1 MALDHKSRKD
11 IRLHSPLHSPEIR
24 ISAVPGLP
32 EITPGA
38 DLVGLVARAIRAKGL
53 RVGASDVFVV
63 AQKIVSKAEGRIVDL
78 SSVVPS
84 ERATQWATQYGKDPR
99 MIELVLREA
108 RRIVRMERGVLI
120 VETQHGLVCAN
131 AGVDASNTP
140 HDAATLLP
148 VDPDRSARELATG
161 WSAEF
166 GVPVGVIV
174 SDTFGRPWRDG
185 LANVAIGVAGLSP
198 LADYR
203 GKPDSSDRPMQAT
216 IIAVAD
222 ELASAAELVMGKTA
236 GVPVAIVQGFTSEG
250 IEGSAS
256 QMIRPADQDLFR

>member
-1 MALDHKSRKD
+1 MNSKSRRN
-11 IRLHSPLHSPEIR
+11 IALHSPSHSSELR
-24 ISAVPGLP
+24 ISAVTGLP

-38 DLVGLVARAIRAKGL
+38 DLIGLVAQAVRAKGL
-53 RVGASDVFVV
+53 RVGPGDVFVV
-63 AQKIVSKAEGRIVDL
+63 AQKVISKAEGRIVEL
-78 SSVVPS
+78 SSVTPS
-84 ERATQWATQYGKDPR
+84 ERATQWAAQYGKDAR

-120 VETQHGLVCAN
+120 VETHHGLVCAN

-148 VDPDRSARELATG
+148 VDPDRSARELAAG
-161 WSAEF
+161 WTREF
-166 GVPVGVIV
+166 GVPVAAIV
-174 SDTFGRPWRDG
+174 SDTFGRPWREG

-203 GKPDSSDRPMQAT
+203 GKHDSSGRPMQAT

-236 GVPVAIVQGFTSEG
+236 GVPVAIVQGFLSERP
-250 IEGSAS
+250 EGSATE
-256 QMIRPADQDLFR
+256 MIRPADQDLFR

>member
-1 MALDHKSRKD
+1 
-11 IRLHSPLHSPEIR
+11 LHSTEIR
-24 ISAVPGLP
+24 ISAIFGLP

-38 DLVGLVARAIRAKGL
+38 DLVGLVAQAIRAKGL
-53 RVGASDVFVV
+53 RIGPSDVFVV
-63 AQKIVSKAEGRIVDL
+63 AQKIVSKAEGRIVAL
-78 SSVVPS
+78 SSVEPS
-84 ERATQWATQYGKDPR
+84 ERAARWAVQYGRDPR
-99 MIELVLREA
+99 LIELVLREA

-120 VETQHGLVCAN
+120 VETHHGMVCAN

-140 HDAATLLP
+140 DDAATLLP
-148 VDPDRSARELATG
+148 VDPDRSARELAQG
-161 WSAEF
+161 WSREF

-174 SDTFGRPWRDG
+174 SDTFGRPWREG

-203 GKPDSSDRPMQAT
+203 GKHDSSDRPMQAT

-250 IEGSAS
+250 VEGSAS